1 MCTREP
7 HTDQSTRKFFR
18 WAERSLVTKR
28 SRGSALF
35 TGYLFGL
42 FLVAS
47 HGSLAKA
54 DEPAKQLLALIDYI
68 GGDYRNAVQ
77 AGKIINQDEYQE
89 MIEFS
94 ARSLELFDQLKAGEG
109 RDSAGIEKEL
119 HAVASHIKE
128 KSGEDVVPHLVQQM
142 KDRLIATYKIVT
154 HPKVLPNLEA
164 AKAVYAQNC
173 AECHGE
179 IGRGD
184 GPAAVKMQPKE
195 PKPANFLD
203 AELMNG
209 LSAFKAFNT
218 TSFGIQGT
226 GMPNF
231 SALGEE
237 ERWQVAFYVMSLR
250 FSSPQS
256 ATGKK
261 LYEAKK
267 LPVELTDVATL
278 ATITDGELLA
288 KLRLS
293 FPRAEDAEAVLAYL
307 RKGLLEER
315 KPDPLLIAR
324 TYLREAADLYQ
335 QGKKPEAY
343 QKSVDAYLDGFE
355 LAEPALFAKDAA
367 LGRELET
374 QFTEFRGAI
383 RSGADIG
390 RISELYGRL
399 DNRLAEV
406 QAMLSSNDSG
416 SGAYTLFN
424 AALIIIREGVE
435 AALVVAAIIGVLKAT
450 GALEAIPYVHLGW
463 ALALV
468 SGILT
473 WVLAQTVLTVSGAHR
488 EVIEA
493 FTALLAAAVL
503 FSVSFWLI
511 SKAEAKKWQ
520 RYIQQKVQEALSTRR
535 VAALVGVSFLA
546 VYREAFETV
555 LFYQALWLQ
564 SQTTQKFVIWGF
576 FVGVAL
582 LAVTVW
588 IIFKLGM
595 KIPLRLFFG
604 VSSALL
610 YVLAFVFAGE
620 GIKNLQATGWFSE
633 TPLQHG
639 PYLPTLGIYPTMETL
654 LTQGIMVLAMIGALW
669 WLARGSRTAA

>member
-1 MCTREP
+1 MTPKNRFDG
-7 HTDQSTRKFFR
+7 TYRVILLGVLLLFANSSTLS
-18 WAERSLVTKR
+18 ASDEAKR
-28 SRGSALF
+28 
-35 TGYLFGL
+35 
-42 FLVAS
+42 V
-47 HGSLAKA
+47 
-54 DEPAKQLLALIDYI
+54 LALIDYI
-68 GGDYRNAVQ
+68 GGDYRNAVLG
-77 AGKIINQDEYQE
+77 GKIINQDEYQE

-94 ARSLELFDQLKAGEG
+94 RRSLELFERLKAGQG
-109 RDSAGIEKEL
+109 RDSAGIERDL
-119 HAVASHIKE
+119 RAIALHIKE
-128 KSGEDVVPHLVQQM
+128 KSGEDVVPQLAQQI
-142 KDRLIATYKIVT
+142 KDRLIATYKIIT
-154 HPKVLPNLEA
+154 RPKVLPNLETSRT
-164 AKAVYAQNC
+164 VYNQNC
-173 AECHGE
+173 APCHGE
-179 IGRGD
+179 TGRGD
-184 GPAAVKMQPKE
+184 GPAGATMQPKE

-203 AELMNG
+203 TDLMSG

-231 SALGEE
+231 SALSEGA
-237 ERWQVAFYVMSLR
+237 RWEAGFYVLSLR
-250 FSSPQS
+250 FSAQQS
-256 ATGKK
+256 AAGKT
-261 LYEAKK
+261 LFEAKK
-267 LPVELTDVATL
+267 LPTELTDVATL

-288 KLRLS
+288 KVQS
-293 FPRAEDAEAVLAYL
+293 YFPRPEDAAVVLAYL
-307 RKGLLEER
+307 RKGLLAER
-315 KPDPLLIAR
+315 KPDPLLAGR
-324 TYLREAADLYQ
+324 NYLREAVDLHQ
-335 QGKKPEAY
+335 QGKRQEAY

-355 LAEPALFAKDAA
+355 LAEPALFAKNAS

-383 RSGADIG
+383 RSGADIS
-390 RISELYGRL
+390 RINELYERL
-399 DNRLAEV
+399 DKRLTEV
-406 QAMLSSNDSG
+406 QEMLGSDDSG
-416 SGAYTLFN
+416 SGTYTLFN
-424 AALIIIREGVE
+424 AALIIVREGVE

-450 GALEAIPYVHLGW
+450 GALEAIPYVHFGW
-463 ALALV
+463 ILALV

-564 SQTTQKFVIWGF
+564 SHSTQKFVIWGF

-582 LAVTVW
+582 LVVTVW

-610 YVLAFVFAGE
+610 YLLAFVFAGE

-654 LTQGIMVLAMIGALW
+654 LMQGIMVLAMIGALL
-669 WLARGSRTAA
+669 WLARGSRTVA

>member
-1 MCTREP
+1 MPRGCFDGTWRVILIGILLLFASSPPLLASDE
-7 HTDQSTRKFFR
+7 
-18 WAERSLVTKR
+18 AKR
-28 SRGSALF
+28 
-35 TGYLFGL
+35 
-42 FLVAS
+42 V
-47 HGSLAKA
+47 
-54 DEPAKQLLALIDYI
+54 LALIDYI

-77 AGKIINQDEYQE
+77 GGKIINQDEYQE
-89 MIEFS
+89 MTEFS
-94 ARSLELFDQLKAGEG
+94 TRSLELFERLKESEG
-109 RDSAGIEKEL
+109 RDRAGIEKDL
-119 HAVASHIKE
+119 RAVALHIGQ
-128 KSGEDVVPHLVQQM
+128 KSGEDVIPQLAQQI

-154 HPKVLPNLEA
+154 HPKVLPSLET
-164 AKAVYAQNC
+164 AKAVYDQNC
-173 AECHGE
+173 AQCHGE
-179 IGRGD
+179 TGRGD
-184 GPAAVKMQPKE
+184 GPAAETMQPKE

-203 AELMNG
+203 PDLMSG

-231 SALGEE
+231 SALSEE
-237 ERWQVAFYVMSLR
+237 ARWEVGFYVLALR
-250 FSSPQS
+250 FSPQQS
-256 ATGKK
+256 AAGKK

-267 LPVELTDVATL
+267 LPVELTDIATL
-278 ATITDGELLA
+278 ATITDGELRE
-288 KLRLS
+288 KLRS
-293 FPRAEDAEAVLAYL
+293 FFPRAEDAEAVLAYL
-307 RKGLLEER
+307 RTGLLAER
-315 KPDPLLIAR
+315 KPDPLMTAR
-324 TYLREAADLYQ
+324 TYLREAVDLHQ
-335 QGKKPEAY
+335 QGKKQEAY
-343 QKSVDAYLDGFE
+343 QKSVEAYLDGFE
-355 LAEPALFAKDAA
+355 LAEPALFAKNAA

-383 RSGADIG
+383 RSGADVS
-390 RISELYGRL
+390 RINELYGRL
-399 DNRLAEV
+399 DKRLAEV
-406 QAMLSSNDSG
+406 QELLSSDDSG

-424 AALIIIREGVE
+424 AALIIIREGAE

-468 SGILT
+468 SGVLT

-610 YVLAFVFAGE
+610 YLLAFVFAGE

-654 LTQGIMVLAMIGALW
+654 VTQGIMVLAMIGAL
-669 WLARGSRTAA
+669 LVARPRKP

>member
-1 MCTREP
+1 VGLTTP
-7 HTDQSTRKFFR
+7 KIF
-18 WAERSLVTKR
+18 
-28 SRGSALF
+28 SRGTYRGILLGVLLLFANSPALW
-35 TGYLFGL
+35 
-42 FLVAS
+42 AS
-47 HGSLAKA
+47 DEAKRV
-54 DEPAKQLLALIDYI
+54 LALIDYI

-77 AGKIINQDEYQE
+77 GGKIINQDEYRE
-89 MIEFS
+89 MTEFS
-94 ARSLELFDQLKAGEG
+94 ARSLELFERLKESEG
-109 RDSAGIEKEL
+109 RDRAGVEKDL
-119 HAVASHIKE
+119 RAVALHIGQ
-128 KSGEDVVPHLVQQM
+128 KSGEDVIPKLAQQI

-154 HPKVLPNLEA
+154 HPKVLPNLET
-164 AKAVYAQNC
+164 AKAVYDQNC
-173 AECHGE
+173 AQCHGE
-179 IGRGD
+179 TGRGD
-184 GPAAVKMQPKE
+184 GPAGETMQPKE

-203 AELMNG
+203 ADLMGG
-209 LSAFKAFNT
+209 LSAFKAFST

-231 SALGEE
+231 SALSEGA
-237 ERWQVAFYVMSLR
+237 RWKAGFYVLSLR
-250 FSSPQS
+250 FSPQQS
-256 ATGKK
+256 AAGKK
-261 LYEAKK
+261 LYLTKK
-267 LPVELTDVATL
+267 LPAELTDVATL
-278 ATITDGELLA
+278 AALTDGELLT
-288 KLRLS
+288 RLQS
-293 FPRAEDAEAVLAYL
+293 YLPRAPDAEAVLAYL

-315 KPDPLLIAR
+315 KPDPLLTAR
-324 TYLREAADLYQ
+324 TYLRDAVGLHQ
-335 QGKKPEAY
+335 QGKRQKAY

-355 LAEPALFAKDAA
+355 LAEPTLFAKDAS

-383 RSGADIG
+383 RSGADVS
-390 RISELYGRL
+390 RINELYGRL
-399 DNRLAEV
+399 DKRLAEV
-406 QAMLSSNDSG
+406 QELLSGDDSG

-450 GALEAIPYVHLGW
+450 GALEAIPYVHFGW

-493 FTALLAAAVL
+493 FTALLAAGVL

-520 RYIQQKVQEALSTRR
+520 HYIQQKVQEVLSTRR
-535 VAALVGVSFLA
+535 VVALVGVSFLA

-576 FVGVAL
+576 FLGVAL
-582 LAVTVW
+582 LVVTVW

-610 YVLAFVFAGE
+610 YLLAFVFAGE

-654 LTQGIMVLAMIGALW
+654 LTQGIMVLAMIGALL
-669 WLARGSRTAA
+669 WLARGSRTVA